1 MIFKE
6 IVKSKAEKLRPV
18 FDELFDLIIKNQ
30 SHPGDLLIVNEN
42 GFYNPD
48 VLTWDNLDRKLLPY
62 LIGPNDEGH
71 SEIDHHKFILAY
83 LNSYECKITHDEYL
97 KEVKYDPKQKD
108 KVDQFLLLEKFSIQL
123 EMLVYLKIWEAD
135 LFIKRFYQLARLLN
149 GEEYDWH
156 FKILESNRD
165 KNSTGT
171 RQEIIRNKIR
181 KRFEQPLPKLFKA
194 FENSYI
200 TQIRNAIAHSKY
212 SFMNRYI
219 HLNNF
224 IKGDKSSQLHS
235 LKFDDWIDKFH
246 ETVILYNEYI
256 RFFNNVNSHYA
267 EIAKKN
273 NNLVEVK
280 LNMKEPKEIIEYRFM
295 EYRPEWNDF
304 KVKLD

>member
-6 IVKSKAEKLRPV
+6 IVKLKGGKLRPV

-30 SHPGDLLIVNEN
+30 SHPGDLLIVYEN
-42 GFYNPD
+42 GVYKPE
-48 VLTWDNLDRKLLPY
+48 VLTWDNIDRKLLPY
-62 LIGPNDEGH
+62 SIGPNDEGH

-83 LNSYECKITHDEYL
+83 LQSYECKITHKEYL
-97 KEVKYDPKQKD
+97 KEVKYDPDQKD
-108 KVDQFLLLEKFSIQL
+108 KIDKFLLLEKFSIQL

-156 FKILESNRD
+156 FKISESNRD
-165 KNSTGT
+165 KTATGT
-171 RQEIIRNKIR
+171 RQEIIRKKTR
-181 KRFEQPLPKLFKA
+181 DRFEKPIPELFKA
-194 FENSYI
+194 FKNSYL
-200 TQIRNAIAHSKY
+200 TQIRNAIAHSRY

-224 IKGDKSSQLHS
+224 IENDKSSQLHS
-235 LKFDDWIDKFH
+235 LKFDDWIDRFH

-280 LNMKEPKEIIEYRFM
+280 LNMKEPKEKVEYRFM
-295 EYRPEWNDF
+295 EYRPEWDDF
-304 KVKLD
+304 MVKLD